1 MISTKRL
8 FIALLGLLLCCGIEC
23 VAEDIFSTP
32 LMTTVQRDYPSART
46 VRSGTSVRA
55 ATTTAPA
62 ATGTSYS
69 VLPTTNTLFN
79 KQSASS
85 TYAVGGGFGGG
96 ASTAFGGRRTASAS
110 VDVGGLSDG
119 LFVETTV
126 RPFAVPQT
134 RAVPGTIPG
143 AAIGVLCPL
152 TDSVWFLRGLAV
164 LYMAFRRVRCG
175 ARRTKT

>member
-1 MISTKRL
+1 MISAKRL
-8 FIALLGLLLCCGIEC
+8 FIALLGLVLCCGIEC

-32 LMTTVQRDYPSART
+32 LMTTVQREYPSART

-69 VLPTTNTLFN
+69 VLPSTNTLFN

-85 TYAVGGGFGGG
+85 TCAVGGGFGGG

-110 VDVGGLSDG
+110 VNVGGFSDG
-119 LFVETTV
+119 LFGETTV

-134 RAVPGTIPG
+134 RGTIPG
-143 AAIGVLCPL
+143 TGIGVLCPL
-152 TDSVWFLRGLAV
+152 TDSVWFLLGLAV

-175 ARRTKT
+175 ARRSKT

>member
-32 LMTTVQRDYPSART
+32 LMTTVQREYPSART

-69 VLPTTNTLFN
+69 VLPSTNTLFN
-79 KQSASS
+79 NKQRAAAN
-85 TYAVGGGFGGG
+85 YAVGGSFGGG
-96 ASTAFGGRRTASAS
+96 ASTGFSSRRTASAS
-110 VDVGGLSDG
+110 VNVGGLSDG
-119 LFVETTV
+119 LFGETTV

-134 RAVPGTIPG
+134 RGIPGTG
-143 AAIGVLCPL
+143 TGVLCPL
-152 TDSVWFLRGLAV
+152 TDSVWFLLGLAV
-164 LYMAFRRVRCG
+164 LYMAFRRVHCG

>member
-32 LMTTVQRDYPSART
+32 LMTTVQREYPSART

-69 VLPTTNTLFN
+69 VLPSTNTLFN

-110 VDVGGLSDG
+110 VDAGGFSDG
-119 LFVETTV
+119 LFGETTV

-134 RAVPGTIPG
+134 RGTIPG
-143 AAIGVLCPL
+143 TGIGVLCPL
-152 TDSVWFLRGLAV
+152 TDSVWFLLGLAV

-175 ARRTKT
+175 ARRSKT

>member
-32 LMTTVQRDYPSART
+32 LMTTVQREYPSART

-69 VLPTTNTLFN
+69 VLPSTNTLFN

-110 VDVGGLSDG
+110 VDVGGFSDG
-119 LFVETTV
+119 FFSETTV

-134 RAVPGTIPG
+134 RGTIPG
-143 AAIGVLCPL
+143 TGIGVLCPL
-152 TDSVWFLRGLAV
+152 TDSVWFLLGLAV

-175 ARRTKT
+175 ARRAKT

>member
-32 LMTTVQRDYPSART
+32 LMTTVQREYPSART

-69 VLPTTNTLFN
+69 VLPSTNTLFN

-85 TYAVGGGFGGG
+85 TCAIGGGFGGG

-110 VDVGGLSDG
+110 VDVGGFSDG
-119 LFVETTV
+119 FFSETTV

-134 RAVPGTIPG
+134 RGTIPG
-143 AAIGVLCPL
+143 TGIGVLCPL
-152 TDSVWFLRGLAV
+152 TDSVWFLLGLAV

-175 ARRTKT
+175 ARRAKT

>member
-32 LMTTVQRDYPSART
+32 LMTTVQRDYPSARA

-69 VLPTTNTLFN
+69 VLPSTNTLFN

-110 VDVGGLSDG
+110 VDAGGFSDG
-119 LFVETTV
+119 LFGETTV

-152 TDSVWFLRGLAV
+152 ADAVWFLLGLAV

-175 ARRTKT
+175 ARRSKT

>member
-32 LMTTVQRDYPSART
+32 LMTTVQREYPSART

-69 VLPTTNTLFN
+69 VLPSTNTLFN

-110 VDVGGLSDG
+110 VDVGGFSDG
-119 LFVETTV
+119 LFGETTV

-134 RAVPGTIPG
+134 RGTIPG
-143 AAIGVLCPL
+143 TGIGVLCPL
-152 TDSVWFLRGLAV
+152 TDSVWFLLGLAV

-175 ARRTKT
+175 ARRAKT

>member
-32 LMTTVQRDYPSART
+32 LMTTVQREYPSART

-69 VLPTTNTLFN
+69 VLPSTNTLFN

-110 VDVGGLSDG
+110 VDVGGFSDG
-119 LFVETTV
+119 LFGETTV

-134 RAVPGTIPG
+134 RGTIPG
-143 AAIGVLCPL
+143 TGIGVLCPL
-152 TDSVWFLRGLAV
+152 TDSVWFLLGLAV
-164 LYMAFRRVRCG
+164 LYLAFRRLRCG
-175 ARRTKT
+175 ARRAKT

>member
-69 VLPTTNTLFN
+69 VLPSTNTLFN

-110 VDVGGLSDG
+110 VDVGGFSDG
-119 LFVETTV
+119 LFGETTV

-134 RAVPGTIPG
+134 RGTIPG
-143 AAIGVLCPL
+143 TGIGVLCPL
-152 TDSVWFLRGLAV
+152 TDSVWFLLGLAV
-164 LYMAFRRVRCG
+164 LYMAFRRVHCG

>member
-69 VLPTTNTLFN
+69 VLPSTNTLFN

-110 VDVGGLSDG
+110 VDAGGFSDG
-119 LFVETTV
+119 LFGETTV

-134 RAVPGTIPG
+134 RGTIPG
-143 AAIGVLCPL
+143 TGIGVLCPL
-152 TDSVWFLRGLAV
+152 TDAVWFLLGLAV

>member
-32 LMTTVQRDYPSART
+32 LMTTVQREYPSART

-62 ATGTSYS
+62 ATGTSYN
-69 VLPTTNTLFN
+69 VLPSTNTLFN

-110 VDVGGLSDG
+110 VDAGGFSDG
-119 LFVETTV
+119 LFGETTV

-134 RAVPGTIPG
+134 RGTIPG
-143 AAIGVLCPL
+143 TGIGVLCPL
-152 TDSVWFLRGLAV
+152 TDSVWFLLGLAV

-175 ARRTKT
+175 ARRAKT

>member
-32 LMTTVQRDYPSART
+32 LMTTVQREYPSART
-46 VRSGTSVRA
+46 LRSGTSVRA

-69 VLPTTNTLFN
+69 VLPSTNTLFN

-110 VDVGGLSDG
+110 VDVGGFSDG
-119 LFVETTV
+119 FFSETTV

-134 RAVPGTIPG
+134 RGTIPG
-143 AAIGVLCPL
+143 TGIGVLCPL
-152 TDSVWFLRGLAV
+152 TDSVWFLLGLAV

-175 ARRTKT
+175 ARRSKT

>member
-32 LMTTVQRDYPSART
+32 LMTTVQREYPSART

-69 VLPTTNTLFN
+69 VLPSTNTLFN

-110 VDVGGLSDG
+110 VDVGGFSDG
-119 LFVETTV
+119 FFGETTV

-134 RAVPGTIPG
+134 RGTIPG
-143 AAIGVLCPL
+143 TGIGVLCPL
-152 TDSVWFLRGLAV
+152 TDSVWFLLGLAV

-175 ARRTKT
+175 ARRSKT

>member
-32 LMTTVQRDYPSART
+32 LMTTVQREYPSART

-69 VLPTTNTLFN
+69 VLPSTNTLFN

-110 VDVGGLSDG
+110 VNVGGFSDG
-119 LFVETTV
+119 FFGETTV

-134 RAVPGTIPG
+134 RGTIPG
-143 AAIGVLCPL
+143 TGIGVLCPL
-152 TDSVWFLRGLAV
+152 TDSVWFLLGLAV

-175 ARRTKT
+175 ARRSKT

>member
-32 LMTTVQRDYPSART
+32 LMTTVQRDYPSARA

-69 VLPTTNTLFN
+69 VLPSTNTLFN
-79 KQSASS
+79 KQSASL
-85 TYAVGGGFGGG
+85 TCAVGGGFGGG

-110 VDVGGLSDG
+110 VDVGGFSDG
-119 LFVETTV
+119 LFGETTV

-134 RAVPGTIPG
+134 RGTIPG
-143 AAIGVLCPL
+143 TGIGVLCPL
-152 TDSVWFLRGLAV
+152 TDSVWFLLGLAV

-175 ARRTKT
+175 ARRSKT

>member
-32 LMTTVQRDYPSART
+32 LMTTVQREYPSART

-69 VLPTTNTLFN
+69 VLPSTNTLFN

-110 VDVGGLSDG
+110 VDVGGFSDG
-119 LFVETTV
+119 FFSETTV

-134 RAVPGTIPG
+134 RGTIPG
-143 AAIGVLCPL
+143 TGIGVLCPL
-152 TDSVWFLRGLAV
+152 TDSVWFLLGLAV

-175 ARRTKT
+175 ARCAKT

>member
-32 LMTTVQRDYPSART
+32 LMTTVQRDYPSARA

-69 VLPTTNTLFN
+69 VLPSTNTLFN

-85 TYAVGGGFGGG
+85 TYAAGGGFGGG

-110 VDVGGLSDG
+110 VDVGGFSDG
-119 LFVETTV
+119 LFGETTV

-134 RAVPGTIPG
+134 RGTIPG
-143 AAIGVLCPL
+143 AGIGVLCPL
-152 TDSVWFLRGLAV
+152 TDAVWFLLGLAV
-164 LYMAFRRVRCG
+164 LYMAFRRVHCG

>member
-32 LMTTVQRDYPSART
+32 LMTTVQREYPSART

-69 VLPTTNTLFN
+69 VLPSTNTLFN

-110 VDVGGLSDG
+110 VDVGGFSDG
-119 LFVETTV
+119 LFGETTV

-134 RAVPGTIPG
+134 RGTIPG
-143 AAIGVLCPL
+143 TGIGVLCPL
-152 TDSVWFLRGLAV
+152 TDSVWFLLGLAV

-175 ARRTKT
+175 ARRSKT

>member
-32 LMTTVQRDYPSART
+32 LMTTVQREYPSART

-69 VLPTTNTLFN
+69 VLPSTNTLFN

-110 VDVGGLSDG
+110 VDVGGFSDG
-119 LFVETTV
+119 FFSETTV

-134 RAVPGTIPG
+134 RGTIPG
-143 AAIGVLCPL
+143 TGIGVLCPL
-152 TDSVWFLRGLAV
+152 TDSVWFLLGLAV

-175 ARRTKT
+175 ARRSKT

>member
-32 LMTTVQRDYPSART
+32 LMTTVQRDYPSARA

-62 ATGTSYS
+62 ATGTPYS
-69 VLPTTNTLFN
+69 VLPSTNTLFN

-110 VDVGGLSDG
+110 VDVGGFSDG
-119 LFVETTV
+119 LFGETTV

-134 RAVPGTIPG
+134 RGTIPG
-143 AAIGVLCPL
+143 TGIGVLCPL
-152 TDSVWFLRGLAV
+152 TDSVWFLLGLAV
-164 LYMAFRRVRCG
+164 LYMAFRRVYCG

>member
-32 LMTTVQRDYPSART
+32 LMTTVQREYPSART

-69 VLPTTNTLFN
+69 VLPSTNTLFN

-110 VDVGGLSDG
+110 VNVGGFSDG
-119 LFVETTV
+119 LFGETTV

-134 RAVPGTIPG
+134 RGTIPG
-143 AAIGVLCPL
+143 TGIGVLCPL
-152 TDSVWFLRGLAV
+152 TDSVWFLLGLAV

-175 ARRTKT
+175 ARRSKT

>member
-32 LMTTVQRDYPSART
+32 LMTTVQREYPSART

-69 VLPTTNTLFN
+69 VLPSTNTLFN

-85 TYAVGGGFGGG
+85 TYAAGGGFGGG

-110 VDVGGLSDG
+110 VNVGGFSDG
-119 LFVETTV
+119 LFGETTV

-134 RAVPGTIPG
+134 RGTIPG
-143 AAIGVLCPL
+143 TGIGVLCPL
-152 TDSVWFLRGLAV
+152 TDSVWFLLGLAV

-175 ARRTKT
+175 ARRSKT

>member
-32 LMTTVQRDYPSART
+32 LMTTVQRDYPSARA

-69 VLPTTNTLFN
+69 VLPSTNTLFN

-110 VDVGGLSDG
+110 VDAGGFSDG
-119 LFVETTV
+119 LFVASQVPLGIVALVVVIDLGCRTCATFSCHH
-126 RPFAVPQT
+126 RAAFAAEQL
-134 RAVPGTIPG
+134 GG
-143 AAIGVLCPL
+143 
-152 TDSVWFLRGLAV
+152 
-164 LYMAFRRVRCG
+164 
-175 ARRTKT
+175 

>member
-32 LMTTVQRDYPSART
+32 LMTTVQREYPSART

-69 VLPTTNTLFN
+69 VLPSTNTLFN

-110 VDVGGLSDG
+110 VDVGGFSDG
-119 LFVETTV
+119 LFGETTV

-134 RAVPGTIPG
+134 RGTIPG
-143 AAIGVLCPL
+143 TGIGVLCPL
-152 TDSVWFLRGLAV
+152 TDSVWFLLGLAV
-164 LYMAFRRVRCG
+164 LYMVFRRVRCG

>member
-32 LMTTVQRDYPSART
+32 LMTTVQREYPSART

-69 VLPTTNTLFN
+69 VLPSTNTLFN

-110 VDVGGLSDG
+110 VDVGGFSDG
-119 LFVETTV
+119 LFGETTV

-134 RAVPGTIPG
+134 RGTIPG
-143 AAIGVLCPL
+143 AGIGVLCPL
-152 TDSVWFLRGLAV
+152 TDSVWFLLGLAA

-175 ARRTKT
+175 ARRAKT

>member
-32 LMTTVQRDYPSART
+32 LMTTVQRDYPSARA

-69 VLPTTNTLFN
+69 VLPSTNTLFN

-85 TYAVGGGFGGG
+85 TCAVGGGFGGG

-110 VDVGGLSDG
+110 VDAGGFSDG
-119 LFVETTV
+119 LFGETTV

-152 TDSVWFLRGLAV
+152 TDAVWFLLGLAV
-164 LYMAFRRVRCG
+164 LYMAFRRVRLWRK
-175 ARRTKT
+175 AH

>member
-32 LMTTVQRDYPSART
+32 LMTTVQREYPSARA

-69 VLPTTNTLFN
+69 VLPSTNTLFN

-85 TYAVGGGFGGG
+85 TYAAGGGFGGG

-110 VDVGGLSDG
+110 VDVGGFSDG
-119 LFVETTV
+119 LFGETTV

-134 RAVPGTIPG
+134 RGTIPG
-143 AAIGVLCPL
+143 TGIGVLCPL
-152 TDSVWFLRGLAV
+152 TDSVWFLLGLAV

>member
-32 LMTTVQRDYPSART
+32 LMTTVQRDYPSARA

-69 VLPTTNTLFN
+69 VLPSTNTLFN

-110 VDVGGLSDG
+110 VDAGGFSDG
-119 LFVETTV
+119 LFGETTV

-152 TDSVWFLRGLAV
+152 ADAVWFLLGLAV

-175 ARRTKT
+175 ARRAKT

>member
-32 LMTTVQRDYPSART
+32 LMTTVQREYPSART

-69 VLPTTNTLFN
+69 VLPSTNTLFN
-79 KQSASS
+79 KQSTSS

-119 LFVETTV
+119 LFGETTV

-134 RAVPGTIPG
+134 RGTIPG
-143 AAIGVLCPL
+143 AGIGVLCPL
-152 TDSVWFLRGLAV
+152 TDAVWFLLGLAV

-175 ARRTKT
+175 ARRSKT

>member
-69 VLPTTNTLFN
+69 VLPSTNTLFN

-85 TYAVGGGFGGG
+85 TYAAGGGFGGG

-110 VDVGGLSDG
+110 VDVGGFSDG
-119 LFVETTV
+119 LFGETTV

-134 RAVPGTIPG
+134 RGTIPG
-143 AAIGVLCPL
+143 TGIGVLCPL
-152 TDSVWFLRGLAV
+152 TDSVWFLLGLAV
-164 LYMAFRRVRCG
+164 LYMAFRRVHCG

>member
-32 LMTTVQRDYPSART
+32 LMTTVQRDYPSARA

-69 VLPTTNTLFN
+69 VLPSTNTLFN

-110 VDVGGLSDG
+110 VDAGGFSDG
-119 LFVETTV
+119 FFSETTV

-134 RAVPGTIPG
+134 RGTIPG
-143 AAIGVLCPL
+143 AGIGVLCPL
-152 TDSVWFLRGLAV
+152 TDAVWFLLGLAV

-175 ARRTKT
+175 ARRSKT

>member
-32 LMTTVQRDYPSART
+32 LMTTVQREYPSART

-69 VLPTTNTLFN
+69 VLPSTNTLFN

-110 VDVGGLSDG
+110 VNVGGFSDG
-119 LFVETTV
+119 LFGETTV

-134 RAVPGTIPG
+134 RGTIPG
-143 AAIGVLCPL
+143 TGIGVLCPL
-152 TDSVWFLRGLAV
+152 TDSVWFLLGLAV

>member
-1 MISTKRL
+1 MISTNRL

-32 LMTTVQRDYPSART
+32 LMTTVQREYPSART

-69 VLPTTNTLFN
+69 VLPSTNTLFN

-110 VDVGGLSDG
+110 VDVGGFSDG
-119 LFVETTV
+119 LFGETTV

-134 RAVPGTIPG
+134 RGTIPG
-143 AAIGVLCPL
+143 TGIGVLCPL
-152 TDSVWFLRGLAV
+152 TDSVWFLLGLAV

-175 ARRTKT
+175 ARRAKT

>member
-8 FIALLGLLLCCGIEC
+8 FIALLGGLLLCCGIEC

-32 LMTTVQRDYPSART
+32 LMTTVQRDYPSARA

-69 VLPTTNTLFN
+69 VLPSTNTLFN

-96 ASTAFGGRRTASAS
+96 ASTACGGRRTASAS
-110 VDVGGLSDG
+110 VDVGGFSDG
-119 LFVETTV
+119 FFSETTV

-134 RAVPGTIPG
+134 RGTIPG
-143 AAIGVLCPL
+143 TGIGVLCPL
-152 TDSVWFLRGLAV
+152 TDSVWFLLGLAV

-175 ARRTKT
+175 ARRSKT

>member
-32 LMTTVQRDYPSART
+32 LMTTVQREYPSART

-69 VLPTTNTLFN
+69 VLPSTNTLFN

-110 VDVGGLSDG
+110 VDAGGFSDG
-119 LFVETTV
+119 LFGETTV

-152 TDSVWFLRGLAV
+152 ADAVWFLLGLAV

-175 ARRTKT
+175 ARRAKT

>member
-32 LMTTVQRDYPSART
+32 LMTTVQREYPSART

-69 VLPTTNTLFN
+69 VLPSTNTLFN

-110 VDVGGLSDG
+110 VDVGGFSDG
-119 LFVETTV
+119 LFGETTV

-134 RAVPGTIPG
+134 RGTIPG
-143 AAIGVLCPL
+143 AGIGVLCPL
-152 TDSVWFLRGLAV
+152 TDSVWFLLGLAV

-175 ARRTKT
+175 ARRAKT

>member
-32 LMTTVQRDYPSART
+32 LMTTVQRDYPSARA

-69 VLPTTNTLFN
+69 VLPSTNTLFN

-110 VDVGGLSDG
+110 VDAGGFSDG
-119 LFVETTV
+119 LFGETTV

-134 RAVPGTIPG
+134 RGTIPG
-143 AAIGVLCPL
+143 TGIGVLCPL
-152 TDSVWFLRGLAV
+152 TDSVWFLLGLAV

-175 ARRTKT
+175 ARRAKT

>member
-32 LMTTVQRDYPSART
+32 LMTTVQREYPSART

-69 VLPTTNTLFN
+69 VLPSTNTLFN

-110 VDVGGLSDG
+110 VDVGGFSDG
-119 LFVETTV
+119 LFGETTV

-134 RAVPGTIPG
+134 RGTIPG
-143 AAIGVLCPL
+143 TGIGVLCPL
-152 TDSVWFLRGLAV
+152 TDSVWFLLGLAV